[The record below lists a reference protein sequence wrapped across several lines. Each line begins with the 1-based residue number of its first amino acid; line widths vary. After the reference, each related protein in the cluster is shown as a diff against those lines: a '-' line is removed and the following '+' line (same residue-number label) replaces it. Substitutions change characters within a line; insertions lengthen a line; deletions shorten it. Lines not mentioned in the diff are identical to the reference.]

1 MAGGGLQ
8 CTKFYTLSYR
18 DTLTNLT
25 RYSWESTRFYVSNR
39 RVIDVIVNTVFNF
52 TVPGIAVIG
61 VMAATSV
68 ISVRMRSVFA
78 WRQQSA
84 NVSSRWHK
92 FSK

>member
-1 MAGGGLQ
+1 MAGSSVQ

-18 DTLTNLT
+18 DPLTNLT
-25 RYSWESTRFYVSNR
+25 RYSAERTRFYVNNR
-39 RVIDVIVNTVFNF
+39 RVIDVIINTVFNV
-52 TVPGIAVIG
+52 TVPGIAVTG